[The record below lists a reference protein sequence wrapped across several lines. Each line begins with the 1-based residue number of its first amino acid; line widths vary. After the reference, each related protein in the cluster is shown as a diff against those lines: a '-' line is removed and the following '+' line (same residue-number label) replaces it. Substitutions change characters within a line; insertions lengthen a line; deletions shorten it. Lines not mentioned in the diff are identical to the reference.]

1 MKPEGFIAEVEQTE
15 NTEASDRG
23 GFLQER
29 PEITCGLHPPGLSW
43 ATCVLRSPLPGFPPY
58 ASYYISV
65 VGPTLMVWQ
74 CKLLLFFCSKSYAA
88 VVLLMRHLEQDKSD
102 HMDSRVQTNLDIAE
116 SSLQE

>member
-65 VGPTLMVWQ
+65 VWQ